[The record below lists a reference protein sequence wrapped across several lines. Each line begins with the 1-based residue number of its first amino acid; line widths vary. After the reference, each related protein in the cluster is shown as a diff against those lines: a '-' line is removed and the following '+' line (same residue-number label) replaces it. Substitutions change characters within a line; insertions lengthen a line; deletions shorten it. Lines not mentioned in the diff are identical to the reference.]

1 MSRTAG
7 KWKRMSLNADT
18 NTPSIVV
25 LYFRP
30 KVSIVVHRKRAIEMF
45 SKFPEGTKTNS
56 GFRRQSMLLISY
68 AWVPRKCHRKQ
79 LIYLERM
86 DHRRRINEVLIL
98 RKFIVTADS
107 GVDAKLFYTRSNHE
121 DDQHFR
127 GYRAYAHSSVFAFL
141 NKTGLD
147 GACTHPVKEICLQG
161 KAEFKKVNKS
171 LLMIEIFNVAV
182 NDSGKYKVVALFSY
196 THNDTETEKCLQV
209 HHLNV
214 SGKQWIC

>member
-1 MSRTAG
+1 MYKSDYSLRKILKVAFKTSSFLNSNFAVPVATAG
-7 KWKRMSLNADT
+7 DVCDDPRDT
-18 NTPSIVV
+18 
-25 LYFRP
+25 
-30 KVSIVVHRKRAIEMF
+30 
-45 SKFPEGTKTNS
+45 
-56 GFRRQSMLLISY
+56 
-68 AWVPRKCHRKQ
+68 
-79 LIYLERM
+79 
-86 DHRRRINEVLIL
+86 
-98 RKFIVTADS
+98 VTVNS
-107 GVDAKLFYTRSNHE
+107 GVDAKLYYNRSNHE

-161 KAEFKKVNKS
+161 KAEFKKVNQS

-214 SGKQWIC
+214 SGKQWICLRFSSENNEISSNPEQNLTGSLLCYATVAISEHNYVQVYVLK

>member
-1 MSRTAG
+1 MYKSDYSLRKILKVAFKTSSLNSNFAVPVATAG
-7 KWKRMSLNADT
+7 D
-18 NTPSIVV
+18 VCDD
-25 LYFRP
+25 
-30 KVSIVVHRKRAIEMF
+30 
-45 SKFPEGTKTNS
+45 
-56 GFRRQSMLLISY
+56 
-68 AWVPRKCHRKQ
+68 PR
-79 LIYLERM
+79 
-86 DHRRRINEVLIL
+86 
-98 RKFIVTADS
+98 VTVTVNS
-107 GVDAKLFYTRSNHE
+107 GVDAKLYYNRSNHE

-147 GACTHPVKEICLQG
+147 GACTHPVKEICLRG
-161 KAEFKKVNKS
+161 KAEFKKVNQS
-171 LLMIEIFNVAV
+171 LLMIEIFNVVV

>member
-1 MSRTAG
+1 MYKSDYSLRKILKVAFKTSSLNSNFAVPVATAG
-7 KWKRMSLNADT
+7 D
-18 NTPSIVV
+18 VCDD
-25 LYFRP
+25 
-30 KVSIVVHRKRAIEMF
+30 
-45 SKFPEGTKTNS
+45 
-56 GFRRQSMLLISY
+56 
-68 AWVPRKCHRKQ
+68 PR
-79 LIYLERM
+79 
-86 DHRRRINEVLIL
+86 
-98 RKFIVTADS
+98 VTVTVNS
-107 GVDAKLFYTRSNHE
+107 GVDAKLYCNRSNHE

-127 GYRAYAHSSVFAFL
+127 CYRAYAHSSVFAFL

-147 GACTHPVKEICLQG
+147 GACTHPVEEICLQG
-161 KAEFKKVNKS
+161 KAEFKKVNQS

>member
-1 MSRTAG
+1 MYKSDYSLRKILKVAFKTSSFLNSNFAVPVATAG
-7 KWKRMSLNADT
+7 D
-18 NTPSIVV
+18 VCDD
-25 LYFRP
+25 
-30 KVSIVVHRKRAIEMF
+30 
-45 SKFPEGTKTNS
+45 
-56 GFRRQSMLLISY
+56 
-68 AWVPRKCHRKQ
+68 PR
-79 LIYLERM
+79 
-86 DHRRRINEVLIL
+86 
-98 RKFIVTADS
+98 VTVTVNS
-107 GVDAKLFYTRSNHE
+107 GVDAKLYYNRSNHE

-147 GACTHPVKEICLQG
+147 GTCTHPVKEICLQG
-161 KAEFKKVNKS
+161 KAEFKKVNQS

>member
-1 MSRTAG
+1 MATAG
-7 KWKRMSLNADT
+7 DVCTDSA
-18 NTPSIVV
+18 V
-25 LYFRP
+25 
-30 KVSIVVHRKRAIEMF
+30 
-45 SKFPEGTKTNS
+45 
-56 GFRRQSMLLISY
+56 
-68 AWVPRKCHRKQ
+68 
-79 LIYLERM
+79 
-86 DHRRRINEVLIL
+86 
-98 RKFIVTADS
+98 IVTADS
-107 GVDAKLFYTRSNHE
+107 GVDAQLFYNRSNHE

-161 KAEFKKVNKS
+161 KAEFKKVNQS